1 VSPPDRNAPP
11 EEGWESLK
19 VDELKDALEARGLP
33 KSGTKAELVARLEE
47 SDAEGGAAPAAASEA
62 PEAAEAEAPAAEDLE
77 AVAAEETG
85 DAAAPV
91 AEPVS
96 EEPAAEAAE
105 APDEGIAEEV
115 VPPAEPTEEPS
126 AEEIEE
132 AEAPQAEEGEPETE
146 AEEKPEAEAEEGEPE
161 TEAEEEPE
169 AEADEEELEAEGD
182 EEPEGEAA
190 PSPAT
195 RRRGSAET
203 STTVRRAAPR
213 RPDGDVVVRARSKY
227 VRSAPRKAR
236 LVMDH
241 IRGKEVE
248 QARAIL
254 VHAPRAVA
262 EDILKLLNSAVA
274 NAESNYELGPDEL
287 RVRKAFV
294 DEGPTIKRFR
304 PRALGRATRIQK
316 RTSHMTIE
324 LTTTGNGR

>member
-1 VSPPDRNAPP
+1 VSPPDRTVP
-11 EEGWESLK
+11 EGGWDSLK
-19 VDELKDALEARGLP
+19 VDELKDVLEARGLP

-62 PEAAEAEAPAAEDLE
+62 PAAEDLE

-85 DAAAPV
+85 DATAPA

-96 EEPAAEAAE
+96 EEPAAKAAE
-105 APDEGIAEEV
+105 VPDEGVAEEV
-115 VPPAEPTEEPS
+115 VPPAEPAEEPS
-126 AEEIEE
+126 ADEVEE

-146 AEEKPEAEAEEGEPE
+146 AEAEA
-161 TEAEEEPE
+161 E
-169 AEADEEELEAEGD
+169 AEADEEEADEEEPEAEGD
-182 EEPEGEAA
+182 EDAEGEAA
-190 PSPAT
+190 PTPAT
-195 RRRGSAET
+195 RRRGSAEV
-203 STTVRRAAPR
+203 STGTRRAAPR